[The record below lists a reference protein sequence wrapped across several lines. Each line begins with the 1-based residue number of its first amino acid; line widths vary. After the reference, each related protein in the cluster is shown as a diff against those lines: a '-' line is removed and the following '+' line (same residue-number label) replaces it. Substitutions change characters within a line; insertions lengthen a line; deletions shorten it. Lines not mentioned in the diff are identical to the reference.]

1 MGKSDTL
8 TIRISPRD
16 RELITGAAE
25 VERKSVSQ
33 FLRDLAVLRASELG
47 QT

>member
-1 MGKSDTL
+1 MKTDTL

-16 RELITGAAE
+16 RELISTAADRE
-25 VERKSVSQ
+25 CKSVSQ

-47 QT
+47 QI